1 MHLKIV
7 DTSTLIGIISE
18 LDRPDLIDSIIKLG
32 HTLAIAGHVNNELRK
47 SDVREVVEGMVRQG
61 KIRVFAASAAADMEG
76 LKSEFPTLGLGESAT
91 LLLYGRV
98 HLRSRSYCILDDR
111 QARQAAKNRS
121 VPFTGL
127 LGLLTLL
134 KERGIVGG
142 SEASGIVKD
151 LKRAG
156 FWMPANF
163 AI

>member
-1 MHLKIV
+1 M

-32 HTLAIAGHVNNELRK
+32 HTLAIAGHVNIELRK

-61 KIRVFAASAAADMEG
+61 KIRVFTASTAADMAE
-76 LKSEFPTLGLGESAT
+76 LKSEFPTLGLGESDT

-98 HLRSRSYCILDDR
+98 HLQSKSYCILDDR
-111 QARQAAKNRS
+111 QARQAAKTRGI
-121 VPFTGL
+121 PFTGL

-142 SEASGIVKD
+142 SEASGIVED

-156 FWMPANF
+156 FWMPADF
-163 AI
+163 VI